1 MMDEAAL
8 LAMIEEKNPEELGP
22 EECAALLEAAR
33 SSPAIARACRERILL
48 EQRLGEV
55 LGHPG
60 LSVDAILA
68 RARGGGRAGRG
79 SHVAFVYAV
88 AISLLVAL
96 VAASWLLRPRS
107 RDVAVV
113 DASAQGGTARRD
125 VVVAEKAPGGGDE
138 ADAAVPVVTLTPH
151 EKPVQQK
158 TAPESAPAD
167 EPAAVTDKKESVIP
181 VAAAVPPAV
190 LPPLPPE
197 DPWLESLRA
206 AATMPKGLVAFRPL
220 LADPPTVEVVK
231 RWFAAVPGSASSFG
245 AHQRGGRPAGGFK
258 GIVRLLAPLEPDTSL
273 QLAIHDWNGFRIH
286 AWQGERGATLSASGA
301 AGPWAGYTT
310 TRQGSKPVPHSYA
323 LAATDAGRM
332 QRTNPASP
340 ARLELRYAAGLL
352 TLSRGDV
359 RILDVPMASAPNEIY
374 FEGFAEIAEVA
385 LVPASPLPIA
395 TTRLGDR
402 AASLTSAGT
411 VWDRVLPEGVTETR
425 LPDGRLVVEARDNKQ
440 PGRVMVRLP
449 VGVPRGVVMQI
460 DAFDPGTS
468 VVAADAAGNPRLV
481 LGFLA
486 NKHDK
491 SLRQMEPIGAEGGQ
505 LEGDGRP
512 HERPIAFVAPR
523 TWVRFVHCGGAL
535 RVGTS
540 PDGIHWAE
548 FVHPGEVA
556 AVGLLAAAHPSARRI
571 VLGGVWAEPFP
582 LVASLVPDGVRPPP
596 SPLPGNVPL
605 ANWRQAAVALKPA
618 AIDERDWI
626 RACAVWQ
633 LGGSTSPEL
642 AMALL
647 ELVWQ
652 ESLSRAWSVEQRFD
666 VLAELAMLTP
676 AWNQQQA
683 AEIHTRYENFGLRL
697 ADEGVPRTYSLVL
710 PQSLAAPLI
719 SGQPQQNFP
728 AWLARRELMEAIVS
742 RSGQVRE
749 TAARAQFYN
758 LPGTPPVFAWAAATA
773 QGVTPVLPPEPGR
786 KKPKGQPRGRKGKGD
801 GGLKYPLVLE
811 ATKEGISIA
820 ADIEAALSENAL
832 EDVGR
837 ALIGGLTLPPGELA
851 PDVVDPDLTCSLPA
865 FAVTLLHDNPRLQA
879 AMAADFDDRG
889 SLRLRQAVDSGD
901 ATILSAVATQYP
913 GTPAAAE
920 ASLLLGD
927 RELAAGRFAMARQ
940 RYAAARS
947 GLPVR
952 LASRLAVSDDL
963 AAGLLGEAASSPA
976 EGAVGIG
983 TATLEA
989 AVWNKLAA
997 ELRQE
1002 RAAALPLGRAAKTGT
1017 SVASLPA
1024 ARDYAPA
1031 PRSRLE
1037 GEVGHGPGEVPGEFR
1052 RPTPSSP
1059 LRELDWVARQ
1069 VAAAVAGPRLLVS
1082 NRFQLASYDA
1092 QSGQLQWRAGLA
1104 NEVGHAH
1111 AFAGQPMRPIASQ
1124 THAFVRRLRP
1134 AGPALAAI
1142 RLADGAVEW
1151 ELQPRPNEWFVASDP
1166 IAVGDALLACTA
1178 QKATEGWTLSLAT
1191 VDAAGGR
1198 LLGERTLSPMRD
1210 EWAAQGHDC
1219 QVAWAAD
1226 GLAIACGGGLI
1237 ACDSTGQIRWV
1248 RQEPWVPP
1256 AVDPLWRLQS
1266 PSPPLVADGRLY
1278 VVQPAEPAVTAID
1291 ATTGRA
1297 IWKRG
1302 FAGIRRVLGLV
1313 GTGDDRLLVAERS
1326 EGLVALSTRD
1336 GAIVWRHDVP
1346 ELLDGCLVAAEGV
1359 LAVEQEPVTGTP
1371 AHRAV
1376 LVWLDPRGTVRR
1388 RSPLAGLEDQ
1398 LPRVGPLVPAGDRLW
1413 TLFGRGPGDPTRDLV
1428 ELTPK

>member
-113 DASAQGGTARRD
+113 DPPPSVEPRTVTPAAPTDDTTDD
-125 VVVAEKAPGGGDE
+125 VADDVAD
-138 ADAAVPVVTLTPH
+138 DAAVPSEV
-151 EKPVQQK
+151 
-158 TAPESAPAD
+158 APE
-167 EPAAVTDKKESVIP
+167 P
-181 VAAAVPPAV
+181 VAAAVTEPPAAPAPAAPAAS
-190 LPPLPPE
+190 PPPAAAVAAVEPPVPVAKP
-197 DPWLESLRA
+197 DHPWDASLRA
-206 AATMPKGLVAFRPL
+206 ARGLAPALVAFRPL
-220 LADPPTVEVVK
+220 PLEPPAVETLK
-231 RWFAAVPGSASSFG
+231 QWFAAVPGVASSFG
-245 AHQRGGRPAGGFK
+245 THQRTGRLGGAFK
-258 GIVRLLAPLEPDTSL
+258 GFVKLLAPLESETCL
-273 QLAIHDWNGFRIH
+273 QFAIHDWNGFRVH
-286 AWQGERGATLSASGA
+286 AWHGDHGATLSASGG
-301 AGPWAGYTT
+301 AGPWAGYVT
-310 TRQGSKPVPHSYA
+310 TRQGGKPMPQGYV

-332 QRTNPASP
+332 QRTNPTAP
-340 ARLELRYAAGLL
+340 ARLELRHADGLL

-359 RILDVPMASAPNEIY
+359 RIVEVPMPAAPTEVY
-374 FEGFAEIAEVA
+374 LEGNAEFAELAI
-385 LVPASPLPIA
+385 VPAAPLPRPSVAI
-395 TTRLGDR
+395 GDR
-402 AASLTSAGT
+402 AATMLTAGSL
-411 VWDRVLPEGVTETR
+411 WDRTLPEGVTETR